1 MLSELHVTTTTGDAN
16 NIARVKNYFQY
27 LNVIATVSHA
37 CLCAMATRLFT
48 YSIDQKV
55 DYGPGTFKQ
64 SSNDSHSTRN
74 SPFFS
79 TGKTE
84 SWIKRRYGPII
95 YVAWPKINSNQ
106 LHQC

>member
-16 NIARVKNYFQY
+16 NTARVKNYFQY

-55 DYGPGTFKQ
+55 DYERVESLGHLNNLLMIVTQPE
-64 SSNDSHSTRN
+64 TR
-74 SPFFS
+74 PFFLQ
-79 TGKTE
+79 G
-84 SWIKRRYGPII
+84 R
-95 YVAWPKINSNQ
+95 PKAGLNVGMGQ
-106 LHQC
+106 